1 MRAGVMVNDIKKD
14 APIWDLPPCVVLEED
29 LSSEQAKARG
39 LLKIGAEPN
48 STRIWYRRLPRS
60 SSTPDQPF
68 TADSK
73 DVQWLCRDFLEITDD
88 EHHGRGESHEPR
100 LTQFDCAPTNDDKT
114 SMSIA
119 SRHVAI
125 LDVVCPQGLALIA
138 QRTRKRPMATIAA
151 RSNQWDRLQ
160 RVRRRTRYSLPS
172 PSTTYN
178 SDGSFAYIGVMCPI
192 SVCLLSAGLRRRCC
206 ATCTC

>member
-73 DVQWLCRDFLEITDD
+73 DVQWLCRDFLEITDN

-100 LTQFDCAPTNDDKT
+100 LTQFDCASTNVDLVQAHIHVHCKPTRGNSGCCVPTGFGFD
-114 SMSIA
+114 
-119 SRHVAI
+119 
-125 LDVVCPQGLALIA
+125 C
-138 QRTRKRPMATIAA
+138 
-151 RSNQWDRLQ
+151 
-160 RVRRRTRYSLPS
+160 
-172 PSTTYN
+172 TTYSKAAHGHHRSKKQPMGQTAESKKANKVPSSPTLEHVN
-178 SDGSFAYIGVMCPI
+178 S
-192 SVCLLSAGLRRRCC
+192 
-206 ATCTC
+206 